1 MKDKKGLMNLYTS
14 LAYKLVTCVVGL
26 LIPRLFVMSYGSE
39 LNGLQSSITQ
49 IFAYIAL
56 IEAGVGEATIQS
68 LFGPIARK
76 DYRSANGILS
86 ATTVYYNKI
95 GFIYFV
101 ILLLLAVLYPIIVEV
116 SSVSYWTVF
125 GYIIFAGATTGVN
138 FFYQSKIILIM
149 RAEGDMYYNSLFTM
163 VAYLITSAIKIVFIL
178 AGYNIVLI
186 QFSFFVIN
194 LLFIYGYYTVLKKKY
209 SWVNFYETPNFKAV
223 SQKSSVLVHKI
234 AGLVFNSTD
243 ILLLTLICNLE
254 VVSIYAMYKL
264 VIGMVTTIIASFSD
278 SFNYKLGQ
286 TYNNNTTE
294 YYCKMIDVFN
304 LGYSAFA
311 FALFAITRV
320 LIIPL
325 LRLYTQGMDINYIFP
340 LLPILY
346 IVIEVL
352 QVGREAM
359 LRTITVAGHFQKTLY
374 QAVIEMALNIIV
386 TICAMLLCKYFWG
399 VESCLYGA
407 LLGTIVA
414 LLYRTFVTN
423 KYANVV
429 LLKRSPW
436 KTNKVMF
443 VNILLYLVVYF
454 IMNTFDWSFI
464 DNYWSL
470 IITTLIVSIIV
481 LVIIIVP
488 QVFVNRN
495 EAQYLLRVIR
505 KR

>member
-1 MKDKKGLMNLYTS
+1 
-14 LAYKLVTCVVGL
+14 
-26 LIPRLFVMSYGSE
+26 
-39 LNGLQSSITQ
+39 
-49 IFAYIAL
+49 
-56 IEAGVGEATIQS
+56 
-68 LFGPIARK
+68 
-76 DYRSANGILS
+76 
-86 ATTVYYNKI
+86 
-95 GFIYFV
+95 
-101 ILLLLAVLYPIIVEV
+101 
-116 SSVSYWTVF
+116 
-125 GYIIFAGATTGVN
+125 
-138 FFYQSKIILIM
+138 
-149 RAEGDMYYNSLFTM
+149 
-163 VAYLITSAIKIVFIL
+163 
-178 AGYNIVLI
+178 
-186 QFSFFVIN
+186 
-194 LLFIYGYYTVLKKKY
+194 
-209 SWVNFYETPNFKAV
+209 
-223 SQKSSVLVHKI
+223 
-234 AGLVFNSTD
+234 
-243 ILLLTLICNLE
+243 
-254 VVSIYAMYKL
+254 MYKL

-311 FALFAITRV
+311 FALFAITSV
-320 LIIPL
+320 LIIPF